1 MDTDCIE
8 INLDEIEKG
17 LILNIYPEENSKFR
31 IIDSNEAKEFSES
44 IYQLYEGH
52 SYEYSFEGGEYQLD
66 STTKGIILHSK
77 SKKHSGR
84 IIPNTYVGRLNL
96 DIKNGNK
103 TVREIDFEVLATKF
117 NKDIDKS
124 YRNNYR
130 FMLENI
136 TDKCTELLMQINT
149 PIHQNFEVDYNSD
162 SRTIYQRFCFVQ
174 SMINNK
180 IFKESIEQI
189 INNPK
194 TNLETITDTSD
205 IRRIKRIDNK
215 TIHQIIS
222 SQNRIKLN
230 DDDNLR
236 NYGFNSIPSRI
247 EIGRKI
253 ENIDT
258 AENRFVKHTLSVYS
272 EFCEKCMKIFQQT
285 NMKNPELEA
294 QFIINKISN
303 YLNHPFFKQINPP
316 NILKLNSPVL
326 QKRSGYRE
334 ILNRWL
340 QFDLASK
347 LIWQGGDDVYE
358 AGKKDIATLY
368 EYWIFFTLY
377 DLVRA
382 KFNIEKVSYNGKNYT
397 NLFETTKDGLNLML
411 KSGKHTALEGDFNKR
426 NRDLKIKFSY
436 NRTFTGDNEYKDKK
450 SGSWTATLRP
460 DYTLSIWPNALSE
473 VDAEKLESIVHI
485 HFDAKYKIDNF
496 YPTKDSNVND
506 EEIEAELNEI
516 KNDERKG
523 IYKNADLL
531 KMHAYKDAIRRTGG
545 AYILYPGKKDK
556 QFRGFHEIIP
566 GLGAFSVNP
575 SYVYT
580 DVKELSDFID
590 LIIDHLLDLTSQR
603 EKLSDSTYNIFKNEK
618 RDEDVLHER
627 IIEYE
632 NNLKI
637 NPDEIYVIIGYY
649 QEKQY
654 NWIINNRLYNLR
666 TGLRQGSLPLTDEYL
681 KAKYLLLHGK
691 SNQLE
696 IFKINPEGPKI
707 YSKQDMIKKG
717 YIYPGGEVYLV
728 YSLLDD
734 SCNEFDIKGID
745 INSLPNY
752 KSSNK
757 KPIIVTLTQLLR
769 TKHQE
774 GFAI

>member
-1 MDTDCIE
+1 MSTECIE
-8 INLDEIEKG
+8 IVLDDIGKG
-17 LILNIYPEENSKFR
+17 LKLTIYPEDNSKIR
-31 IIDSNEAKEFSES
+31 MIDSNEAKEFCES
-44 IYQLYEGH
+44 LYQLYEGH
-52 SYEYSFEGGEYQLD
+52 SYEYCFEGEEGYQLY
-66 STTKGIILHSK
+66 STTKGIVFYSK
-77 SKKHSGR
+77 SKRNSGR
-84 IIPNTYVGRLNL
+84 IVPNTYVGRLNL
-96 DIKNGNK
+96 EIKKGDK
-103 TVREIDFEVLATKF
+103 TEKVIDFEVLATKF

-124 YRNNYR
+124 YRDNYR

-162 SRTIYQRFCFVQ
+162 SSTVYQRFCFVQ

-194 TNLETITDTSD
+194 TNLEIVSDTSD

-222 SQNRIKLN
+222 SQNRIKLSN
-230 DDDNLR
+230 QDNLK

-247 EIGRKI
+247 EIERKI

-258 AENRFVKHTLSVYS
+258 AENRFVKHVLSVFS
-272 EFCEKCMKIFQQT
+272 DFCEKCMKIFQK
-285 NMKNPELEA
+285 NDMKNPESEA

-316 NILKLNSPVL
+316 NIIKLNSPVL

-340 QFDLASK
+340 QFDLALK
-347 LIWQGGDDVYE
+347 LIWQGGDEVYK

-368 EYWIFFTLY
+368 EYWTFFTLY
-377 DLVRA
+377 DLVRD
-382 KFNIEKVSYNGKNYT
+382 KFNIEKVSYDGKNYK

-450 SGSWTATLRP
+450 SGSWTLALRP
-460 DYTLSIWPNALSE
+460 DYTLSIWPKALEEE
-473 VDAEKLESIVHI
+473 VAEEKESIVHI

-496 YPTKDSNVND
+496 YETKSSINN
-506 EEIEAELNEI
+506 EQEIENELNEI

-545 AYILYPGKKDK
+545 AYILYPGKIDK

-566 GLGAFSVNP
+566 GLGAFSINP

-580 DVKELSDFID
+580 DVKELSEFID

-603 EKLSDSTYNIFKNEK
+603 EKLYDSTYNIFKREK

-627 IIEYE
+627 IAEYSDKQ
-632 NNLKI
+632 KI

-649 QEKQY
+649 QKKQY
-654 NWIINNRLYNLR
+654 KWIIKNKLYNLR
-666 TGLRQGSLPLTDEYL
+666 TGTRKGSLSLTDEYL
-681 KAKYLLLHGK
+681 KAKYLLLHGRNNK
-691 SNQLE
+691 LE
-696 IFKINPEGPKI
+696 IFIIDPQGPKI
-707 YSKQDMIKKG
+707 YSREDIEETG
-717 YIYPGGEVYLV
+717 YEKPSGDLYLV
-728 YSLLDD
+728 YSLLEN
-734 SCNEFDIKGID
+734 SCNEFEIDGID
-745 INSLPNY
+745 INKIPNNN
-752 KSSNK
+752 SSDK
-757 KPIIVTLTQLLR
+757 KPKIITLTQLLK
-769 TKHQE
+769 TKH
-774 GFAI
+774 